1 MRLISEDIQV
11 TTTRD
16 ERGLMAPA
24 SFTRKGREY
33 RVVQVLRQW
42 VDAGFTPGERHK
54 TWLTRRHRN
63 VFRVLC
69 DDDRIYEIYLDR
81 SGGRRVWHLV
91 GALSPGGNDDRA

>member
-24 SFTRKGREY
+24 SFTRRGHEY
-33 RVVQVLRQW
+33 RIVQVLRQS
-42 VDAGFTPGERHK
+42 VDAGFTPGEQHK
-54 TWLTRRHRN
+54 SWLTRRHRN

-91 GALSPGGNDDRA
+91 GALSPGESDDNS

>member
-11 TTTRD
+11 TTARD

-33 RVVQVLRQW
+33 RIAKVLRQW
-42 VDAGFTPGERHK
+42 VDAGFTPGERHR

-63 VFRVLC
+63 AFRVLC

-81 SGGRRVWHLV
+81 SGGRRIWHLV
-91 GALSPGGNDDRA
+91 GTLSPGEDDSA